1 MDFIGVLGKVFG
13 TSNERQLKKLRPL
26 VARINALE
34 PQIKAMTDAE
44 LKAKTAEFKLRL
56 DNGATLDDLLPEAFA
71 VVRETGWRVLGM
83 RHFDVQLI
91 GGIVLH
97 QGKIAEMKT
106 GEGKTLVATLPL
118 YLNALEGKGCHLVT
132 VNDYLARR
140 DAEWMGKIYNFLGL
154 SVGVIV
160 HDMSDSDRKAAY
172 RADITYGTNNE
183 FGFDYLRDNMK
194 FSLEDMVHR
203 YFEFEPK
210 DGQQKIFNY
219 AIVDE
224 VDSILIDE
232 ARTPLIISGPSEE
245 STDVYYKVD
254 AFIPRL
260 RRDQDYLVDEKARNV
275 TLTEAGVARVERLA
289 GVKNLY
295 DAENT
300 ELVHHVYQALKAHV
314 LFKRDINYLVEDGK
328 VVIIDDFTGRKMP
341 GRRWSDG
348 LHQAIEAKEGLKIEG
363 ENQTLATV
371 TFQNYFRMYRKLAGM
386 TGTAETEAEEMAK
399 IYDLDVVVIP
409 TNKPLIRIDQ
419 DDMVYKTERAKFMA
433 VMREIAE
440 AHEKGQP
447 VLVGTTSVEKS
458 ELLSKLLKKRGIEHH
473 VLNAKNHAR
482 EAEIVTQ
489 AGSKG
494 AVTIS
499 TNMAGRGTDIVLGGN
514 PEALARQEAQQEGIS
529 EDDPKFQ
536 ELVEKY
542 KGICEKARQ
551 EVLEAGGLY
560 VIGTERHEARRID
573 NQLRGRS
580 GRQGDPG
587 KTGFFLSLEDELL
600 RVFGG
605 DRVKSMMDTLN
616 IPEDEPITHK
626 WITKAIESA
635 QKKVEAQNFEMR
647 KNLLDYDDVMNQQRQ
662 TIYKLRFQILE
673 GSRVPELVQ
682 NALEEVALMLW
693 DKYCPLG
700 VDVEEWNLDG
710 LVNETKAMYGFVPDL
725 RELKEDLETGHE
737 KFIEQFKTAYRK
749 KSEGVIQ
756 KLQSLKVPPK
766 PESPEELENFDLA
779 AWQADVDKA
788 RAEVEKEWHDYEK
801 EQFLKIID
809 TLWKAHLLAMDHL
822 REGVY
827 LEAYAHKDPKVIYK
841 KEGFELFKQLIDRI
855 HEQVIQ
861 ILFRS
866 DVQSESELERVKRW
880 RTQQQMY
887 YGRGTGPGDMKK
899 AEVPNLHAAK
909 RRLKTVGRND
919 PCPCGSGKKYKKC
932 CMPKDLAVVNQS
944 RGAAY
949 SVICTA

>member
-1 MDFIGVLGKVFG
+1 MDFMGALSKVFG
-13 TSNERQLKKLRPL
+13 SSTERQIKKIQPL
-26 VARINALE
+26 VQQINDLE
-34 PQIKAMTDAE
+34 PQMQALSNDE
-44 LKAKTAEFKLRL
+44 LKAKTGEFRTRL
-56 DNGATLDDLLPEAFA
+56 DNGETLDDLLPEAFA
-71 VVRETGWRVLGM
+71 LVRETSWRVLHM

-172 RADITYGTNNE
+172 QSDITYGTNNE

-203 YFEFEPK
+203 YFEFKPK
-210 DGQQKIFNY
+210 DSQHKIFNY

-254 AFIPRL
+254 TYIPRL

-275 TLTEAGVARVERLA
+275 TLTEAGVSKVEKLA

-300 ELVHHVYQALKAHV
+300 EIVHHVYQALKAHV

-386 TGTAETEAEEMAK
+386 TGTAETEAEELAK
-399 IYDLDVVVIP
+399 IYDLDVLVVP
-409 TNKPLIRIDQ
+409 TNKPLIREDQ
-419 DDMVYKTERAKFMA
+419 DDMVYKTEKAKFMA
-433 VMREIAE
+433 VMHEIDA
-440 AHEKGQP
+440 AHKKGQP

-458 ELLSKLLKKRGIEHH
+458 ELLSKLLKKRGIEHS

-482 EAEIVTQ
+482 EAELVSQ
-489 AGSKG
+489 AGRKDM
-494 AVTIS
+494 VTIS

-514 PEALARQEAQQEGIS
+514 PEALAKQEADEN
-529 EDDPKFQ
+529 DPNFP
-536 ELVEKY
+536 EVMEKY
-542 KGICEKARQ
+542 QLICEQAKK

-560 VIGTERHEARRID
+560 VMGTERHESRRID

-587 KTGFFLSLEDELL
+587 KTAFFLSLEDELL

-605 DRVKSMMDTLN
+605 DRVKGIMDTLN
-616 IPEDEPITHK
+616 IPEDEPITHR

-635 QKKVEAQNFEMR
+635 QKKVESQNFEQR

-662 TIYKLRFQILE
+662 TIYRLRFQILD
-673 GSRVPELVQ
+673 GSKVPQLVD
-682 NALEEVALMLW
+682 NGIEEVALMLW
-693 DKYCPLG
+693 DKYCPLN
-700 VDVEEWNLDG
+700 VDMEKWNIEG
-710 LVNETKAMYGFVPDL
+710 LASDVKAMYDIYL
-725 RELKEDLETGHE
+725 NTRKLKDNLENGHE
-737 KFIEQFKTAYRK
+737 SMIQQFKDAYHK
-749 KSEGVIQ
+749 KSESVIR
-756 KLQSLKVPPK
+756 KLQDLKVPPK
-766 PESPEELENFDLA
+766 PENLEEAEDFNLE
-779 AWQADVDKA
+779 AWKSDVDKA
-788 RAEVEKEWHDYEK
+788 HKEVENEWHDYEK

-809 TLWKAHLLAMDHL
+809 TLWKAHLLDMDHL

-827 LEAYAHKDPKVIYK
+827 LESYAQKDPKVIYK
-841 KEGFELFKQLIDRI
+841 KEGFELFKSLIDRI

-861 ILFRS
+861 VLFRS
-866 DVQSESELERVKRW
+866 DVQSESEMEKVKRW
-880 RTQQQMY
+880 RTQQQVY
-887 YGRGTGPGDMKK
+887 YGRGNGAGDTKK
-899 AEVPNLHAAK
+899 TAPPNLNVAR
-909 RRLKTVGRND
+909 RRLKKVGRND

-932 CMPKDLAVVNQS
+932 CMPKDLAVVNQY
-944 RGAAY
+944 RGSDTGASESA
-949 SVICTA
+949 

>member
-1 MDFIGVLGKVFG
+1 MDFMGLLGKVFG
-13 TSNERQLKKLRPL
+13 TSNERQLKKIMPI
-26 VARINALE
+26 VQRINALE
-34 PQIKAMTDAE
+34 PQIKALSDDE
-44 LKAKTAEFKLRL
+44 LRAKTAEFKRQIE
-56 DNGATLDDLLPEAFA
+56 NGATLDKLLPEAFA
-71 VVRETGWRVLGM
+71 VVREASWRVLHM

-106 GEGKTLVATLPL
+106 GEGKTLVATLPM
-118 YLNALEGKGCHLVT
+118 YLNALEGKGSHLVT
-132 VNDYLARR
+132 VNDYLAQR

-172 RADITYGTNNE
+172 ECDITYGTNNE

-194 FSLEDMVHR
+194 FTLEEMVHR
-203 YFEFEPK
+203 YFDFGVKES
-210 DGQQKIFNY
+210 QHKIFNY

-245 STDVYYKVD
+245 STDVYYKAD

-275 TLTEAGVARVERLA
+275 TLTEAGVTKIERMA

-300 ELVHHVYQALKAHV
+300 ELVHYVYQALKAHV

-386 TGTAETEAEEMAK
+386 TGTAETEAEEFGK
-399 IYDLDVVVIP
+399 IYDLDVMVIP
-409 TNKPLIRIDQ
+409 TNKPLIREDL
-419 DDMVYKTERAKFMA
+419 DDLVYKTEKAKFMA
-433 VMREIAE
+433 VMAEIEE
-440 AHEKGQP
+440 AHKKGQP

-458 ELLSKLLKKRGIEHH
+458 ELLSKLLKKRKIEHH

-514 PEALARQEAQQEGIS
+514 PEALAKQEVD
-529 EDDPKFQ
+529 EDSPEFP
-536 ELVEKY
+536 EVVEKY
-542 KGICEKARQ
+542 KKICEQAKK
-551 EVLEAGGLY
+551 EVLAAGGLY
-560 VIGTERHEARRID
+560 VMGTERHESRRID

-587 KTGFFLSLEDELL
+587 KTRFFLSLEDELL

-605 DRVKSMMDTLN
+605 DRVKNIMDTLN
-616 IPEDEPITHK
+616 IPEDEPITHR

-662 TIYKLRFQILE
+662 TIYRLRFQILE
-673 GSRVPELVQ
+673 GSKVPQLVD

-693 DKYCPLG
+693 DKYCPLD
-700 VDVEEWNLDG
+700 VDMENWDVEG
-710 LVNETKAMYGFVPDL
+710 LVTEVKSMYGVYLDVKKL
-725 RELKEDLETGHE
+725 REDLEKGHE
-737 KFIEQFKTAYRK
+737 SMIAQFKEAYQH
-749 KSEGVIQ
+749 KSESVIK
-756 KLQSLKVPPK
+756 KLMGFKVPPK
-766 PESPEELENFDLA
+766 PENPEEAEDFDLQ
-779 AWQADVDKA
+779 AWEKDVQKA
-788 RAEVEKEWHDYEK
+788 REAVEQEWHDYEK

-809 TLWKAHLLAMDHL
+809 TLWKAHLLDMDHL

-827 LEAYAHKDPKVIYK
+827 LESYAQQDPKVIYK
-841 KEGFELFKQLIDRI
+841 KEGFEIFKKLIDRI

-861 ILFRS
+861 VLFRS
-866 DVQSESELERVKRW
+866 DVQDESELERVKRW
-880 RTQQQMY
+880 RRQQRMY
-887 YGRGTGPGDMKK
+887 YGRSKDQAGGSGSDS
-899 AEVPNLHAAK
+899 PNLHAAR
-909 RRLKTVGRND
+909 RRLKNTGRND

-932 CMPKDLAVVNQS
+932 CMPKDLAVVNQY
-944 RGAAY
+944 RDVDVTG
-949 SVICTA
+949 TM